1 MILKGV
7 KKLLKYQHFK
17 KRNDKQNVFVWDAIF
32 SLKYCL
38 FIGISKKHDTKT
50 EKNSDSSLVKKEKGD
65 KSITE
70 YRKSIKSFN
79 TISVEKLNKQ
89 KPKYSFI
96 YVGRETCP
104 YCREYLPILKKV
116 KNEYEA
122 DKQIYY
128 LDVLNIEN
136 DSSLQ
141 KIVTEYSI
149 QSIPNLIYIRDD
161 GSFEKTDISD
171 YVGLKSWF
179 SKRI

>member
-1 MILKGV
+1 MKNKIFLLGV
-7 KKLLKYQHFK
+7 LFFLLSI
-17 KRNDKQNVFVWDAIF
+17 VFL
-32 SLKYCL
+32 SGCQ
-38 FIGISKKHDTKT
+38 KKHDTKI
-50 EKNSDSSLVKKEKGD
+50 ENNNNSSLVKKEKGD
-65 KSITE
+65 KSVTE
-70 YRKSIKSFN
+70 YRKTIKSFS
-79 TISVEKLNKQ
+79 TISVETLNKQ
-89 KPKYSFI
+89 KPKHSFI

-116 KNEYEA
+116 INEYEA
-122 DKQIYY
+122 DKQVHY

-141 KIVTEYSI
+141 KLLTEYSI
-149 QSIPNLIYIRDD
+149 QSIPNLIYIKDD

>member
-1 MILKGV
+1 MKNKIILLGMLFF
-7 KKLLKYQHFK
+7 LLSI
-17 KRNDKQNVFVWDAIF
+17 VFL
-32 SLKYCL
+32 SGCQ
-38 FIGISKKHDTKT
+38 KKHDTKT
-50 EKNSDSSLVKKEKGD
+50 AKNSDSSLVKKEKGD
-65 KSITE
+65 KSIVE
-70 YRKSIKSFN
+70 YRKSIKNFN
-79 TISVEKLNKQ
+79 TISVEKMNKQ
-89 KPKYSFI
+89 KPKHSFI

-116 KNEYEA
+116 MNEYEA
-122 DKQIYY
+122 YKRVHY

-141 KIVTEYSI
+141 KIMTEYSI
-149 QSIPNLIYIRDD
+149 QSIPNLIYIKDD